1 MPQIGPPHGP
11 QKSNSHIHIER
22 RFKGSR
28 SVLANK
34 SSSGALKRCSL
45 FVVTMRGRPVT
56 VALLYLLPSPVLCES
71 PVLTGREVHNGCRN
85 FISNTNNNLFYQG
98 VCTAIVDDV
107 AYYSWAL
114 TDELKICPPRGT
126 TLGQATRMV
135 VNYMDAHPERLNE
148 DFRIIAID
156 ALRAAWP
163 CRTP

>member
-1 MPQIGPPHGP
+1 M
-11 QKSNSHIHIER
+11 
-22 RFKGSR
+22 
-28 SVLANK
+28 
-34 SSSGALKRCSL
+34 
-45 FVVTMRGRPVT
+45 VTMRGRPVT

-114 TDELKICPPRGT
+114 PDELKICPPRGT